1 MGPWAKNPKV
11 YLAAHLQA
19 CGMSE
24 DLWNLPYHWGEKTPT
39 SYFRVP
45 QARVLTKIAIEYR
58 WMVISPW
65 FLGLL
70 GGFKH
75 GFYFP
80 FHIWD
85 VILPIDELHHFSR
98 WLLHH
103 QPDSNHWMIMASVT
117 ECSDKPCK
125 SRDGSS
131 HCDDLSGAILTKS
144 LKISE
149 VFSYTIL
156 IHIYFIHIYFIYIQY
171 FNIHIP

>member
-1 MGPWAKNPKV
+1 MIFWWVKRHFFRGIGATWSNCFMGRECDINWKIHRELLPNTWCAWKSGIFHHMLFTEKV
-11 YLAAHLQA
+11 DFNEHYYWLVV
-19 CGMSE
+19 S
-24 DLWNLPYHWGEKTPT
+24 N
-39 SYFRVP
+39 
-45 QARVLTKIAIEYR
+45 I
-58 WMVISPW
+58 
-65 FLGLL
+65 
-70 GGFKH
+70 
-75 GFYFP
+75 FYFP

-85 VILPIDELHHFSR
+85 NYIILPIDELHHFSR

-156 IHIYFIHIYFIYIQY
+156 IHIYFIHIYFIYIY
-171 FNIHIP
+171 TIF